1 MVDRTF
7 AVAAFVA
14 IVSSSLA
21 CKKGEESVSAA
32 ASSSG
37 VTASTATATAAVP
50 SSAVTA
56 SASVTSVA
64 SVASAAPMGSAK
76 PSFTATPGVRWDP
89 HGYPGG
95 FASECDHK
103 LNKVTKQP
111 EEYANAPSCEQKWAP
126 SCEAVLKC
134 IKGDPAFK

>member
-1 MVDRTF
+1 MSDR
-7 AVAAFVA
+7 ALVVAALIAV
-14 IVSSSLA
+14 VGSSLA
-21 CKKGEESVSAA
+21 CKNNDTATSAA
-32 ASSSG
+32 ASSS
-37 VTASTATATAAVP
+37 AATAITTTAA
-50 SSAVTA
+50 SSAPPVVPVAAVT
-56 SASVTSVA
+56 SVTSA
-64 SVASAAPMGSAK
+64 AVASAK
-76 PSFTATPGVRWDP
+76 PTFTATPGVKWDP

-111 EEYANAPSCEQKWAP
+111 EEYAGAPACEQKWAP